1 MAPSLLYRGL
11 QNASSGATISGSVTN
26 GLLQAG
32 NQSQKTCTRSNI
44 LSFANAGSVSSKSTV
59 KKTFPYNSSA
69 NIIVVRAESTPAACD
84 NPPCLYAAI

>member
-32 NQSQKTCTRSNI
+32 NQSQKS
-44 LSFANAGSVSSKSTV
+44 SSKIKLAYVVSLPNYNFV
-59 KKTFPYNSSA
+59 KPSFPSDYFKPEC
-69 NIIVVRAESTPAACD
+69 VFGGTRC
-84 NPPCLYAAI
+84 